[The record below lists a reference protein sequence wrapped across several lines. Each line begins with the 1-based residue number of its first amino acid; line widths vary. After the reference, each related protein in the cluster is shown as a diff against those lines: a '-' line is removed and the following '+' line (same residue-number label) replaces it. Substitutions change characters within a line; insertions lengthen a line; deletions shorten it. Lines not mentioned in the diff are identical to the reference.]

1 MTMKPFT
8 TIEALEF
15 GWNTLRA
22 HLAPL
27 LILGGAGLMLGMLSQ
42 ALGRGGGALLGL
54 VIQAFQVA
62 LWLVLTRAALR
73 FYDGETVDLSEPRPL
88 LQGFWVYLLCTFV
101 FGVLTALGFVLLIVP
116 GVLIALT
123 YGFAPFL
130 AAEGQK
136 DLAESF
142 RESKRLTRGVKGP
155 LFVLGL
161 ALFGLN
167 LLGLLALGVG
177 VVATLPMS
185 ALSLVYAY
193 RRLQGRTEVVTHHP
207 PAPVLPRMT
216 PHH

>member
-1 MTMKPFT
+1 MKPFS

-42 ALGRGGGALLGL
+42 ALGRGGGGSSLLGL
-54 VIQAFQVA
+54 VIQGFQVA

-73 FYDGETVDLSEPRPL
+73 FYDGEPVDLSDPKAL
-88 LQGFWVYLLCTFV
+88 LQGFWAYLLCSFV
-101 FGVLTALGFVLLIVP
+101 FGVLTGLGFVLLIVP

-123 YGFAPFL
+123 YGFAPL
-130 AAEGQK
+130 LTADGQK
-136 DLAESF
+136 DLVEAF

-161 ALFGLN
+161 ALIGLN
-167 LLGLLALGVG
+167 LLGLIALGVG
-177 VVATLPMS
+177 VVATVPMS
-185 ALSLVYAY
+185 ALAMVYAY
-193 RRLQGRTEVVTHHP
+193 RRLQGRTEVVAHP
-207 PAPVLPRMT
+207 PPAVLPRMS